1 MTVVDELSYSVWALA
16 KQRNKTKSKRKHQQK
31 TNKDLYLKSNVSNA
45 ALARND
51 NSVANLYSADED
63 KNVNKFAYLKPKNS
77 SFAHFVRAFFVF
89 CTFRNQRRMKRLLL
103 HWVMW

>member
-1 MTVVDELSYSVWALA
+1 MSYLIQSEHLQSKGI
-16 KQRNKTKSKRKHQQK
+16 KQKEKENNNKKQ

-45 ALARND
+45 ALPRND
-51 NSVANLYSADED
+51 NSVANLCSADKD

-89 CTFRNQRRMKRLLL
+89 CTFRNQRRIKRLLL
-103 HWVMW
+103 H